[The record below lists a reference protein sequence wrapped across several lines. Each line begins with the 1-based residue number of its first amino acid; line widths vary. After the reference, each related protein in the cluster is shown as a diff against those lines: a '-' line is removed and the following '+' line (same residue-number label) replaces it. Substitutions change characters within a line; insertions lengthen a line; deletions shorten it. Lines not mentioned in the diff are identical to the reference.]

1 MQGLI
6 LGGPGYNGAPP
17 PGAQLIHSPYGYQI
31 LGPLPSFHQP
41 QASLSGLETVPSG
54 GGNAGLGPTD
64 ESTAAGGGGGGGGGA
79 GPPLPASAV
88 ATAVSTMSNNNNSIS
103 SSSLNHQHADK
114 AQAN

>member
-31 LGPLPSFHQP
+31 LGPLPSFHHP

-64 ESTAAGGGGGGGGGA
+64 ESTAAGGGGGGA

>member
-64 ESTAAGGGGGGGGGA
+64 ESTAAGGGGGGA

>member
-64 ESTAAGGGGGGGGGA
+64 ENTAGGGGGGA

>member
-54 GGNAGLGPTD
+54 GGNAGLGPAD
-64 ESTAAGGGGGGGGGA
+64 ESTAAGGGGGGGA